1 MFGDGMV
8 SLGTAVVTWSRRK
21 MKASAKIVSTM
32 RSLPSIRIEAGVNSI
47 SPGRVAELHGQVAGG
62 LGHAAEGVDEV
73 HVPGGAAELAVGGR
87 LEADLL
93 LHRDRAGDLL
103 VLDRRQVS
111 RGDPARGEVVTG
123 LQQPLGAEQ
132 AADVVGAERGAGP
145 AGHGYLS

>member
-1 MFGDGMV
+1 MKSMCQE
-8 SLGTAVVTWSRRK
+8 ARRN
-21 MKASAKIVSTM
+21 S
-32 RSLPSIRIEAGVNSI
+32 PS
-47 SPGRVAELHGQVAGG
+47 VA
-62 LGHAAEGVDEV
+62 DWR
-73 HVPGGAAELAVGGR
+73 PTSSCIC
-87 LEADLL
+87 
-93 LHRDRAGDLL
+93 DRGGDLL